1 MSTTSPSNA
10 LEDLLAGPVDRDNYD
25 LLVRNI
31 YDSYTSVDRTH
42 KLLRQLEADL
52 EKASGDEARDLTEKV
67 GILHFAMGEYDA
79 AVERLE
85 QVRTRKIAAHFLGHA
100 YTRLKRYEEAVEM
113 LERGREDEQDI
124 GTDIPII
131 ETLCRLHREEE
142 AAEALSRYE
151 DVEESADVEY
161 ARGRVAEALGE
172 YAEALEHYEE
182 AVQQDPEHAR
192 ALFRLALNCDLNG
205 DDERAMELYRRCVN
219 LRPTFVGALINLGIL
234 CEDHEEYEEA
244 IDCYKRVLAIDPH
257 HQQAR
262 LYLRDAESSLNMY
275 IDMTKTRRLRR
286 LEEVF
291 DLPVSNFELSA
302 RSRSALD
309 RMDIQT
315 LGGLTKITPEQL
327 LSERNFGDTS
337 LGEIEQLLGKYDLEL
352 GEQSAALTGQ
362 GGGTEAIEEGTLEM
376 SVEELELS
384 TRSRR
389 CMQRLGIKT
398 VGQLVQM
405 TADQLLECP
414 NFGDTSLEEIKTEL
428 AKLGVSLSTE

>member
-10 LEDLLAGPVDRDNYD
+10 LEDLLAGPIDRGNYD
-25 LLVRNI
+25 LLVRHI

-42 KLLRQLEADL
+42 KLLRQLESDL
-52 EKASGDEARDLTEKV
+52 EKASGDEERDLAEKAGV
-67 GILHFAMGEYDA
+67 LHFAMGQFEA
-79 AVERLE
+79 AVEHLE
-85 QVRTRKIAAHFLGHA
+85 QVRTRKTAAHYLGRA
-100 YTRLKRYEEAVEM
+100 YIRLKRYEEALEM
-113 LERGREDEQDI
+113 LERGREDKQDI
-124 GTDIPII
+124 GTEIPII
-131 ETLCRLHREEE
+131 ETLCRLHREED
-142 AAEALSRYE
+142 ADEALSSYE
-151 DVEESADVEY
+151 DAEESADVEY
-161 ARGRVAEALGE
+161 ARGRVAEAQGN
-172 YAEALEHYEE
+172 YAEALEHYEA
-182 AVQQDPEHAR
+182 AVELDPEHAR

-234 CEDHEEYEEA
+234 CEDHGEYEEA

-257 HQQAR
+257 HKQAR

-275 IDMTKTRRLRR
+275 IDMSKTRRLRR

-309 RMDIQT
+309 RMEIHT
-315 LGGLTKITPEQL
+315 LGGLTRVTPEQL

-337 LGEIEQLLGKYDLEL
+337 LGEIEQLLSKYDLEL
-352 GEQSAALTGQ
+352 GEQSGALIGKAPQ
-362 GGGTEAIEEGTLEM
+362 AEAVEEGVLEM
-376 SVEELELS
+376 SVEEMALS

-389 CMQRLGIKT
+389 CMKRLGIKT

-405 TADQLLECP
+405 TGDQLLECP
-414 NFGDTSLEEIKTEL
+414 NFGETSLEEIETEL
-428 AKLGVSLSTE
+428 AKLGLSLSTE